1 MIGRLFKINAQT
13 DLMQL
18 ASAKQQFTTD
28 RLNMPG
34 IFYLF
39 EEVIC
44 QLRYAICLIGIDDKP
59 TLNVSQRAAADI

>member
-1 MIGRLFKINAQT
+1 
-13 DLMQL
+13 
-18 ASAKQQFTTD
+18 
-28 RLNMPG
+28 MPG

-59 TLNVSQRAAADI
+59 TLNVSQRAAADILIYRQMQHPIHQPFA